1 MERRRG
7 MGTRKERRTE
17 VQLDRQESWRAK
29 DKRGEGNR
37 GYWVGVG
44 WRRWVGDKKENGLED
59 LDAGSISIRDLSW
72 YQTGAISDKK
82 STWKRL

>member
-1 MERRRG
+1 M
-7 MGTRKERRTE
+7 
-17 VQLDRQESWRAK
+17 DRQRA
-29 DKRGEGNR
+29 GELKIREGR
-37 GYWVGVG
+37 EIEVAGGVCG
-44 WRRWVGDKKENGLED
+44 GGLGGLKANGLED

>member
-1 MERRRG
+1 MENRREEVNRG
-7 MGTRKERRTE
+7 GRTE
-17 VQLDRQESWRAK
+17 VQLGRHRAVELK
-29 DKRGEGNR
+29 IREER
-37 GYWVGVG
+37 ELEVTGYVYGG
-44 WRRWVGDKKENGLED
+44 AKGGIKKKNGLED